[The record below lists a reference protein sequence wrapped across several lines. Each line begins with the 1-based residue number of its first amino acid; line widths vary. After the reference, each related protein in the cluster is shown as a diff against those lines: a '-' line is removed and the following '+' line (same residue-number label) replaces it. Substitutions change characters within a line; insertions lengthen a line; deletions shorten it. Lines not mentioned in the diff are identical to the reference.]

1 MKFDEL
7 VRLKALQLKAVNTGQ
22 TMMELVDAQ
31 LQLPEVSEHLK
42 MKNVCA
48 MIAPALFNELEGTC
62 ELLGISKR
70 KFIEGALIEAIDKA
84 AAIISEVEPFSS
96 GEKH

>member
-1 MKFDEL
+1 MRFDEL

-22 TMMELVDAQ
+22 TTMDLVDSQ
-31 LQLPEVSEHLK
+31 LQLPDVAGDLK

-48 MIAPALFNELEGTC
+48 MVSPQLFTELEGTC

-70 KFIEGALIEAIDKA
+70 KFIEGALIEALNKA
-84 AAIISEVEPFSS
+84 AAIVSEVEPFA
-96 GEKH
+96 ETH